1 MQVRDRSDFSQQQKK
16 IDLVA
21 PEEICA
27 AIEQTVEQSFGLA
40 TEDVAIATC
49 RLLGFARVSEE
60 MRAVVEEQR
69 DNLLNNGS
77 LEFRGETLVLN
88 RNSALQTTLES

>member
-1 MQVRDRSDFSQQQKK
+1 
-16 IDLVA
+16 VA

-27 AIEQTVEQSFGLA
+27 AIEQTVEQSFGLDN
-40 TEDVAIATC
+40 EDVAVATC

-69 DNLLNNGS
+69 DNLLNNGR

-88 RNSALQTTLES
+88 RNSAL